1 MSNYGPLYDAI
12 MASTPLGYWPMTSVT
27 DVVAGVAGTLVNSPT
42 FTGGPL
48 NADVRNSLSTASQ
61 YGAMRIPQSGF
72 PSMVSL
78 ELCFELTPP
87 TAYWRGI
94 LGLQQP
100 ASLPMTGR
108 LLLAVRTSDSALV
121 LGTADGVVTQI
132 PSHNYATLSDRPH
145 HLYIEYIADTNQTAI
160 YIDGSFVLQYAGN
173 QLANAIAGRY
183 ITAGGYYYDNA
194 TTQGGGYVSD
204 LALYSRRLTAAEIA
218 DRVALVGDPT
228 PIHQTTSSPAL
239 WGNEQS
245 PASLAPKDPFFAS
258 VAPDSCGI
266 RWLAGAITTPPQR
279 SDYGYVTGSV
289 TRKGTVATGQVVAC
303 FDSGLNLIDITRSKT
318 DGQFRF
324 DNLPLGSSYSVMAL
338 DNDTYTYTPASCDRL
353 TPKEYPWT

>member
-1 MSNYGPLYDAI
+1 MSEYGPMYDAI
-12 MASTPLGYWPMTSVT
+12 MASTPLGYWPMTSVK
-27 DVVAGVAGTLVNSPT
+27 DVVASVAGELISAPT
-42 FTGGPL
+42 FTGRPLTADVHNSL
-48 NADVRNSLSTASQ
+48 NASAQ
-61 YGAMRIPQSGF
+61 YGAMRIGQDQYAA
-72 PSMVSL
+72 MTSL
-78 ELCFELTPP
+78 EMCFIIVGSST
-87 TAYWRGI
+87 YWRGVI
-94 LGLQQP
+94 GLHQP
-100 ASLPMTGR
+100 ASGGTARVILTTR
-108 LLLAVRTSDSALV
+108 SSDSALV
-121 LGTADGVVTQI
+121 FYSQDNSVTLTG
-132 PSHNYATLSDRPH
+132 HTYATLSDRPH
-145 HLYIEYIADTNQTAI
+145 HLYIEYIADTNKTAI
-160 YIDGSFVLQYAGN
+160 YIDGTFVLQYSGN
-173 QLANAIAGRY
+173 QLANTVAGRY
-183 ITAGGYYYDNA
+183 ITPGGYYA
-194 TTQGGGYVSD
+194 AGLMSGGSHVSD
-204 LALYSRRLTAAEIA
+204 LALYSRRLTTEELAA
-218 DRVALVGDPT
+218 RVALVGDPV
-228 PIHQTTSSPAL
+228 PVHQTTSSPAL

-245 PASLAPKDPFFAS
+245 PAELAPPDPFFAS